1 MLVRRMKALVPLFA
15 LALVARP
22 TLASCAAVPPRAASE
37 ASSRGAQDA
46 QAASLELRLEDAWT
60 MALANNITLARSAL
74 TEEIARYDAKGSWGA
89 FDPVFDLSAS
99 YADGEQPQN
108 NPFVTGA
115 DVLQF
120 DRREARAGLT
130 VPVTTGGRFE
140 LSTSVQNTRS
150 NSTTTGEEFSDTNA
164 SVSYVQPLLRGAW
177 RREATVEQERAR
189 LALVQ
194 RRAELAAARE
204 RLLLDV
210 HVAYFD
216 LVAAREEREVR
227 RRALDLGA
235 EQLRQNRER
244 LRVGVGTEV
253 DVLQAETNVAT
264 REQELLLAETNVDA
278 SADALKALVFGRPTE
293 SEDGHRREDWNRE
306 IVPLTGLPQDLDAP
320 DPRTWLTRL
329 DGAFERRPDLAARR
343 LDIDSAQ
350 VDLVQRRSEREAA
363 LDLTLTV
370 SSGASETGIGGSLQT
385 ALGYD
390 FPTYSAAISYS
401 VPLRNRRAG
410 NAERAA
416 RANLRNAHLS
426 YAELENEV
434 VADLR
439 DALRDVH
446 YQARAVEAAT
456 KSRQFAERQLEAEQV
471 RYREGLSTTFQV
483 LEFQQTLSAALSS
496 EQAARANLA
505 KARATLLHAE
515 GRLGESLG
523 LGEADL
529 R

>member
-1 MLVRRMKALVPLFA
+1 MLSRRMKALPILRSFALAALFA
-15 LALVARP
+15 LPGRAGGQD
-22 TLASCAAVPPRAASE
+22 VPEPMP
-37 ASSRGAQDA
+37 
-46 QAASLELRLEDAWT
+46 LRLEDAW
-60 MALANNITLARSAL
+60 ALALGSNITLARSGLA
-74 TEEIARYDAKGSWGA
+74 EEIARYNERGSWGA
-89 FDPVFDLSAS
+89 FDPVFDLSLS
-99 YADGEQPQN
+99 YSDGEQPQN

-115 DVLQF
+115 NVLEF
-120 DRREARAGLT
+120 DRREARAGLAL
-130 VPVTTGGRFE
+130 PVTTGGRFDF
-140 LSTSVQNTRS
+140 TTAVQNTRS
-150 NSTTTGEEFSDTNA
+150 NSTTTGEEFSDTTA
-164 SVSYVQPLLRGAW
+164 ALSYVQPLLRGAW

-189 LALVQ
+189 LAAM
-194 RRAELAAARE
+194 RERALLADVRE

-216 LVAAREEREVR
+216 LVAALEEREVR
-227 RRALDLGA
+227 QRALGLGL
-235 EQLRQNRER
+235 EQLRQNQER

-264 REQELLLAETNVDA
+264 REEELLFAQTNVGAREDT
-278 SADALKALVFGRPTE
+278 LKALIFGRPSDE
-293 SEDGHRREDWNRE
+293 EGGHQREDWSRQ
-306 IVPLTGLPQDLDAP
+306 ILPLTGLPTDLDAP
-320 DPRTWLTRL
+320 DPSAWLVRL

-343 LDIDSAQ
+343 FDIDTAQ

-363 LDLTLTV
+363 LDLTLSV
-370 SSGASETGIGGSLQT
+370 SSGASETGIGGSFQT
-385 ALGYD
+385 AYGYD
-390 FPTYSAAISYS
+390 FPTYSASLSYS
-401 VPLRNRRAG
+401 VPLRNRRAA
-410 NAERAA
+410 NNERAA
-416 RANLRNAHLS
+416 RASVRNAHLA
-426 YAELENEV
+426 YAELENQV

-439 DALRDVH
+439 NALRDVH
-446 YQARAVEAAT
+446 YQARAVEAAA

-523 LGEADL
+523 LGEAAPQ